1 MTALPAKSNTF
12 PQHRRIARVNTRTG
26 GMLILVV
33 TGITILLVA
42 AAIGIDVAYMHVT
55 RAELRTA
62 TDAAARAGVEAL
74 GRTQNIAAARQ
85 AAIDFAARN
94 TVAGA
99 PLLLSAND
107 IEIGSTIGGGGTR
120 FSFRPGAN
128 PPTAMRVHGR
138 RTANSPSGPISLFF
152 GPMFGQNSFQPDQF
166 ATAARLDLDVSLVL
180 DISGSMSSQNRFRGL
195 VDAVR
200 VFIQELEQTPQDER
214 CSMTVYD
221 TNANKEI
228 RMTTDL
234 QSINRRLD
242 QLGPRGMTAIGR
254 GMQNGLTSFS
264 DPQARPFALRA
275 MIVMTDGHHN
285 TGIHPSNVISQA
297 QQMNVTVHTITFS
310 PGANQ
315 STMRQLAR
323 DGGGIHIHADN
334 NAQLVEA
341 FREIA
346 RQLSVLLIE

>member
-1 MTALPAKSNTF
+1 MTTKPVSISLF
-12 PQHRRIARVNTRTG
+12 PGRPRSTRSQSRTG
-26 GMLILVV
+26 GMLILIV

-99 PLLLSAND
+99 PLLLTGND
-107 IEIGSTIGGGGTR
+107 IEIGSTIGGGSTK
-120 FSFRPGAN
+120 FQFRPGAN

-138 RTANSPSGPISLFF
+138 RTNNSPSGPISLFF
-152 GPMFGQNSFQPDQF
+152 GPMFGQNNFQPDHF

-180 DISGSMSSQNRFRGL
+180 DISGSMASQNRYGGL

-221 TNANKEI
+221 TNASKEV

-234 QSINRRLD
+234 QSINTRLA

-254 GMQNGLTSFS
+254 GMETGLTSFS
-264 DPQARPFALRA
+264 DPQARPFALRT

-285 TGIHPSNVISQA
+285 TGVHPSAIIPQA
-297 QQMNVTVHTITFS
+297 RQMNVTVHTITFS

-315 STMRQLAR
+315 QTMRNLAR

-334 NAQLVEA
+334 NAQLVAA

>member
-1 MTALPAKSNTF
+1 
-12 PQHRRIARVNTRTG
+12 
-26 GMLILVV
+26 MLILIV

-74 GRTQNIAAARQ
+74 GRTQNIALARQ

-99 PLLLSAND
+99 PLLLSGND

-120 FSFRPGAN
+120 FTFRPGAN
-128 PPTAMRVHGR
+128 PPTAMRIHGR
-138 RTANSPSGPISLFF
+138 RTNNSPSGPISLFF
-152 GPMFGQNSFQPDQF
+152 GPMFGQNNFQPDHF
-166 ATAARLDLDVSLVL
+166 ATAARLDLDISLVL
-180 DISGSMSSQNRFRGL
+180 DISGSMASQNRYGGL
-195 VDAVR
+195 VAAVR
-200 VFIQELEQTPQDER
+200 AFIQELEQTPQDER

-221 TNANKEI
+221 TDANKEI
-228 RMTTDL
+228 QMTTNL

-254 GMQNGLTSFS
+254 GMQVGLTTFN

-285 TGIHPSNVISQA
+285 TGVHPSNVISATRQS
-297 QQMNVTVHTITFS
+297 NVTVHTITFS

-315 STMRQLAR
+315 ATMRNLAR

-334 NAQLVEA
+334 NAQLIAA
-341 FREIA
+341 FRDIA

>member
-1 MTALPAKSNTF
+1 MTALPATTTPF
-12 PQHRRIARVNTRTG
+12 PQLRRTAQVNTRTG

-74 GRTQNIAAARQ
+74 GRTQNVAAARQ

-99 PLLLSAND
+99 PLLLSANN

-120 FSFRPGAN
+120 FNFRPGAN

-152 GPMFGQNSFQPDQF
+152 GPMFGQNSFQPDHF

-195 VDAVR
+195 VDAVS

-221 TNANKEI
+221 TNASKEI
-228 RMTTDL
+228 LMTTNL
-234 QSINRRLD
+234 QTINRRLAR
-242 QLGPRGMTAIGR
+242 LGPRGMTAIGR
-254 GMQNGLTSFS
+254 GMQTGLTSFN

-285 TGIHPSNVISQA
+285 TGIHPSNVILQA

-315 STMRQLAR
+315 GTMRQLAR

-334 NAQLVEA
+334 NAQLAQA

>member
-1 MTALPAKSNTF
+1 MTASTATLTFRPGLRRSLRSNS
-12 PQHRRIARVNTRTG
+12 RTG
-26 GMLILVV
+26 GMLILIV

-74 GRTQNIAAARQ
+74 GRTQNVAAARQ

-99 PLLLSAND
+99 PLQLSAAD
-107 IEIGSTIGGGGTR
+107 IEIGSTIGGGGNR
-120 FSFRPGAN
+120 FSFRPGAT

-152 GPMFGQNSFQPDQF
+152 GPMFGQNDFQPDHF
-166 ATAARLDLDVSLVL
+166 ATAARLDLDVALVL
-180 DISGSMSSQNRFRGL
+180 DISGSMSIGNRWSGL

-200 VFIQELEQTPQDER
+200 VFIHELEQTPQDER
-214 CSMTVYD
+214 CSMTTYD
-221 TNANKEI
+221 TDATKQI
-228 RMTTDL
+228 PMTTDL
-234 QSINRRLD
+234 QSINRRMA
-242 QLGPRGMTAIGR
+242 QLSPRGMTAIGR
-254 GMQNGLTSFS
+254 GMQVGLTTFS
-264 DPQARPFALRA
+264 DPQARPFALRT

-285 TGIHPSNVISQA
+285 TGIHPSNVVPQA
-297 QQMNVTVHTITFS
+297 RQMNVTVHTVTFS
-310 PGANQ
+310 TGANQ
-315 STMRQLAR
+315 TTMRQLAR

-334 NAQLVEA
+334 NAELVEA

-346 RQLSVLLIE
+346 RQLNVLLIE